1 MFELQKQSII
11 FRRKS
16 ETTVLRFGD
25 SLSLNI
31 KPSEISAEMTHQLG
45 HRPVLL
51 YLVAAHFGNK
61 HVTSR
66 AWSVMKSLMMTS
78 AKPNGKYKA
87 VINFVL
93 LSGILLTKKKN
104 KLLKPNRL
112 LRVLFEYITISN
124 AHKS

>member
-45 HRPVLL
+45 HRSQYVLL

-104 KLLKPNRL
+104 KLIETKQTSPCSIRIYNNQQC
-112 LRVLFEYITISN
+112 S
-124 AHKS
+124 